1 MDRFLYLAMNGAS
14 QAQLAQRNNANNL
27 ANISTTGFRAAL
39 DHFET
44 RAVTGPGYHDRAY
57 ASNEQSGAN
66 FNPGAVV
73 TTGRDLDLAI
83 NGDGWFAV
91 QAPDG
96 STAYSRR
103 GDFRIDPAGLLK
115 NGADQIVL
123 GEAGPIII
131 PQFETLEVGRDGTIS
146 VRAAGQAANTLVAV
160 DRLRLVNPPR
170 EQLIRA
176 MVECAG
182 VEQCQ
187 RGRRDGADDGLR
199 ALLRTTGQADED
211 RQRDRLGKRPPDA
224 DERLTSLLIGGGETR
239 RSPGLFPPFRV
250 CG

>member
-1 MDRFLYLAMNGAS
+1 MDRFLYLAMNGAA

-27 ANISTTGFRAAL
+27 ANVSTTGFRAAL
-39 DHFET
+39 DHFQT
-44 RAVTGPGYHDRAY
+44 NPVTGPGYLDRAY
-57 ASNEQSGAN
+57 ASNEQSGAD
-66 FNPGAVV
+66 FSPGAVV

-91 QAPDG
+91 QSPDG
-96 STAYSRR
+96 GTAFSRR

-131 PQFETLEVGRDGTIS
+131 PQFETLEIGRDGTIS

-170 EQLIRA
+170 EQL
-176 MVECAG
+176 V
-182 VEQCQ
+182 
-187 RGRRDGADDGLR
+187 RGLDGLFR
-199 ALLRTTGQADED
+199 ADGLVEV
-211 RQRDRLGKRPPDA
+211 PPDA
-224 DERLTSLLIGGGETR
+224 AVTVTSGALESSNVNAVDAMVRMMEYARYYEQQVKLMKVAGENDAASARLMRMNG
-239 RSPGLFPPFRV
+239 
-250 CG
+250 